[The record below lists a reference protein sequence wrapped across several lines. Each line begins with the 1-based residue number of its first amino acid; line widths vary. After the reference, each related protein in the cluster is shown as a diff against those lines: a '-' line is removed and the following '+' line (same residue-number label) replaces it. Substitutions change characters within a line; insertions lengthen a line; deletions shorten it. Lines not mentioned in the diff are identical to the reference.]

1 MKIDMKSL
9 KTRISS
15 RMVVL
20 SVLVF
25 LTSHVAAAELR
36 KITFGY
42 SSIGPMMHGLWMAK
56 EIGAFEK
63 HGLEAQLIFIA
74 SGPVVMQALLGGDL
88 HAGLAATSAIIG
100 AASKGAPIVAVANMA
115 SRPYHRLWVQPD
127 INRVEDLKGKTL
139 GITRFGSLPHNLT
152 IILLR
157 KYGLATAVNIRQFGD
172 TLGIAA
178 AFEQRAIA
186 GAVTS
191 ELRVR
196 VPAKA
201 LVNLV
206 DLGIPYSTNVIAV
219 QRDYYRRFPKV
230 VEAMVRAYT
239 DGVAAL
245 KNDKNK
251 GLRVVAQ
258 YTRYTD
264 PKFIE
269 SQYNDSSNYLDR
281 VPRVEKAAVAP
292 ILEFMDQKD
301 VPLETFADNSI
312 IDRMVA
318 EGYIEKLYTRN

>member
-1 MKIDMKSL
+1 MKRL
-9 KTRISS
+9 KMQTTGGI
-15 RMVVL
+15 VFL
-20 SVLVF
+20 SALLF
-25 LTSHVAAAELR
+25 LTSHAVAAELR
-36 KITFGY
+36 RITFGY

-63 HGLEAQLIFIA
+63 HGLEAQLVFIA
-74 SGPVVMQALLGGDL
+74 SGPVVIQALLGGDL
-88 HAGLAATSAIIG
+88 QAGLAATSAVIG
-100 AASKGAPIVAVANMA
+100 AATKGAAIVAVANMA
-115 SRPYHRLWVQPD
+115 SRPYHRLWVQPE
-127 INRVEDLKGKTL
+127 INRVEELRGKSL

-157 KYGLATAVNIRQFGD
+157 KYGLATTVNMRQFGD

-178 AFEQRAIA
+178 AFEQHVIA

-196 VPAKA
+196 VPVKV

-239 DGVAAL
+239 EGVAAL
-245 KNDKNK
+245 KNDKVK
-251 GLRVVAQ
+251 GLKVVAQ

-269 SQYNDSSNYLDR
+269 SQYSDSSNYLDR

-292 ILEFMDQKD
+292 ILEFMEQKD
-301 VPLETFADNSI
+301 IPLETFADNSI
-312 IDRMVA
+312 IDRLVA
-318 EGYIEKLYTRN
+318 EGYIEKLYSKN

>member
-1 MKIDMKSL
+1 MKRL
-9 KTRISS
+9 KVRISGGI
-15 RMVVL
+15 
-20 SVLVF
+20 VF
-25 LTSHVAAAELR
+25 LALAFLSFTVAAAEP
-36 KITFGY
+36 KKVTFGY

-63 HGLEAQLIFIA
+63 HGLEAELIFIA

-88 HAGLAATSAIIG
+88 QAGLAATSAVIG
-100 AASKGAPIVAVANMA
+100 AASKGASVVAVANTA

-127 INRVEDLKGKTL
+127 INRVEDLKAKTL

-152 IILLR
+152 VILLR
-157 KYGLATAVNIRQFGD
+157 KYGLANAVNIRQFGD

-178 AFEQRAIA
+178 AFEQRAVA

-196 VPAKA
+196 VPVKV
-201 LVNLV
+201 LINLV
-206 DLGIPYSTNVIAV
+206 DLDMPYSTNVIAV
-219 QRDYYRRFPKV
+219 NRDYYRRFPKT

-245 KNDKNK
+245 KNDKNR

-258 YTRYTD
+258 YSRYTD
-264 PKFIE
+264 PKFVE
-269 SQYNDSSNYLDR
+269 SQYSDSSNFLDR

-301 VPLETFADNSI
+301 VPLESFADNAI
-312 IDRMVA
+312 IDRMVK
-318 EGYIEKLYTRN
+318 EGYIDKLYTKN

>member
-1 MKIDMKSL
+1 MKHL
-9 KTRISS
+9 KMQTTRGI
-15 RMVVL
+15 VFL
-20 SVLVF
+20 SALLF
-25 LTSHVAAAELR
+25 LTSHAVAAELR
-36 KITFGY
+36 RITFGY

-63 HGLEAQLIFIA
+63 HGLEAQLVFIA
-74 SGPVVMQALLGGDL
+74 SGPVVIQALLGGDL
-88 HAGLAATSAIIG
+88 QAGLAATSAVIG
-100 AASKGAPIVAVANMA
+100 AAAKGAAIVAVANMA
-115 SRPYHRLWVQPD
+115 SRPYHRLWVQPE
-127 INRVEDLKGKTL
+127 INRVEELRGKSL

-157 KYGLATAVNIRQFGD
+157 KYGLATTVNMRQFGD

-178 AFEQRAIA
+178 AFEQHVIA

-196 VPAKA
+196 VPVKV

-239 DGVAAL
+239 EGVAAL
-245 KNDKNK
+245 KNDKVK
-251 GLRVVAQ
+251 GLKVVAQ

-269 SQYNDSSNYLDR
+269 SQYSDSSNYLDR

-292 ILEFMDQKD
+292 ILEFMEQKD
-301 VPLETFADNSI
+301 IPLETFADNSI
-312 IDRMVA
+312 IDRLVA
-318 EGYIEKLYTRN
+318 EGYIEKLYSKN

>member
-1 MKIDMKSL
+1 
-9 KTRISS
+9 
-15 RMVVL
+15 MVVFW
-20 SVLVF
+20 VLAF
-25 LTSHVAAAELR
+25 LTSHAAAAELR

-56 EIGAFEK
+56 EIGAFER

-88 HAGLAATSAIIG
+88 HAGLAATSAVIG

-127 INRVEDLKGKTL
+127 INRVEELRGKTL

-196 VPAKA
+196 VPVKT

-230 VEAMVRAYT
+230 VEAIVRAYT

-245 KNDKNK
+245 KNDKAK

-269 SQYNDSSNYLDR
+269 SQYSDSSNYLDR

-312 IDRMVA
+312 IDRLLA

>member
-1 MKIDMKSL
+1 MKHL
-9 KTRISS
+9 KMQTTRGI
-15 RMVVL
+15 VFL
-20 SVLVF
+20 SALLF
-25 LTSHVAAAELR
+25 LTSHAVAAELR
-36 KITFGY
+36 RITFGY

-63 HGLEAQLIFIA
+63 HGLEAQLVFIA
-74 SGPVVMQALLGGDL
+74 SGPVVIQALLGGDL
-88 HAGLAATSAIIG
+88 QAGLAATSAVIG
-100 AASKGAPIVAVANMA
+100 AAAKGAAIVAVANMA
-115 SRPYHRLWVQPD
+115 SRPYHRLWVQPE
-127 INRVEDLKGKTL
+127 INRVEELRGKSL

-157 KYGLATAVNIRQFGD
+157 KYGLATTVNVRQFGD

-178 AFEQRAIA
+178 AFEQHVIA

-196 VPAKA
+196 VPVKV

-239 DGVAAL
+239 EGVAAL
-245 KNDKNK
+245 KNDKVK
-251 GLRVVAQ
+251 GLKVVAQ

-269 SQYNDSSNYLDR
+269 SQYSDSSNYLDR

-292 ILEFMDQKD
+292 ILEFMEQKD
-301 VPLETFADNSI
+301 IPLETFADNSI
-312 IDRMVA
+312 IDRLVA
-318 EGYIEKLYTRN
+318 EGYIEKLYSKN

>member
-1 MKIDMKSL
+1 MKCVRVIVGIFSAL
-9 KTRISS
+9 
-15 RMVVL
+15 L
-20 SVLVF
+20 C
-25 LTSHVAAAELR
+25 LTSHAASAELT
-36 KITFGY
+36 KVAFGY

-56 EIGAFEK
+56 ETGAFEK
-63 HGLEAQLIFIA
+63 HGLHAELIFIA

-88 HAGLAATSAIIG
+88 HAGLAATSAVIG

-127 INRVEDLKGKTL
+127 ISRVEDLKGKTL

-152 IILLR
+152 VILLR
-157 KYGLATAVNIRQFGD
+157 KYGIATAVNVRQFGD

-178 AFEQRAIA
+178 AFDQRVIA

-196 VPAKA
+196 VPVKV

-219 QRDYYRRFPKV
+219 QREYSRRFPRV
-230 VEAMVRAYT
+230 VEAMVRAYS

-245 KNDKNK
+245 KTNK
-251 GLRVVAQ
+251 SQGLKVVAQ
-258 YTRYTD
+258 YSRYTD
-264 PKFIE
+264 AKFIE

-292 ILEFMDQKD
+292 ILEFMEQKD
-301 VPLETFADNSI
+301 LSLESFADNSI
-312 IDRMVA
+312 VDRLVA
-318 EGYIEKLYTRN
+318 EGYIEKLYTKK

>member
-1 MKIDMKSL
+1 M
-9 KTRISS
+9 KTRGRIVAFSA
-15 RMVVL
+15 L
-20 SVLVF
+20 LF
-25 LTSHVAAAELR
+25 LTSHAAAAELR

-63 HGLEAQLIFIA
+63 QGLEAQLIFIA
-74 SGPVVMQALLGGDL
+74 SGPVVIQALLGGDL
-88 HAGLAATSAIIG
+88 QAGLAATSAVIG
-100 AASKGAPIVAVANMA
+100 AALKGAPVVAVANMA
-115 SRPYHRLWVQPD
+115 SRPYHRLWVQPE
-127 INRVEDLKGKTL
+127 INRVEDLRGKAL

-157 KYGLATAVNIRQFGD
+157 KYGLANAVNMRQFGD
-172 TLGIAA
+172 TVGIAA
-178 AFEQRAIA
+178 AFEQHAIA

-196 VPAKA
+196 VPVKV

-206 DLGIPYSTNVIAV
+206 DLGIPYSTNAIAV
-219 QRDYYRRFPKV
+219 QRDYYGRFPKV
-230 VEAMVRAYT
+230 VEGMVRAYAE
-239 DGVAAL
+239 GVAAL
-245 KNDKNK
+245 KNDKNR
-251 GLRVVAQ
+251 GLKVVAQ
-258 YTRYTD
+258 YSRYTD

-281 VPRVEKAAVAP
+281 VPRIEKAAVAP

-312 IDRMVA
+312 VDRLVA
-318 EGYIEKLYTRN
+318 EGFIEKLYPKN

>member
-1 MKIDMKSL
+1 MKRL
-9 KTRISS
+9 KMQTTGGI
-15 RMVVL
+15 VFL
-20 SVLVF
+20 SALLF
-25 LTSHVAAAELR
+25 LTSHAVAAELR
-36 KITFGY
+36 RITFGY

-63 HGLEAQLIFIA
+63 HGLEAQLVFIA
-74 SGPVVMQALLGGDL
+74 SGPVVIQALLGGDL
-88 HAGLAATSAIIG
+88 QAGLAATSAVIG
-100 AASKGAPIVAVANMA
+100 AAAKGAAIVAVANMA
-115 SRPYHRLWVQPD
+115 SRPYHRLWVQPE
-127 INRVEDLKGKTL
+127 INRVEDLRGKAL

-157 KYGLATAVNIRQFGD
+157 KYGLATAVNMRQFGD
-172 TLGIAA
+172 TVGIAA
-178 AFEQRAIA
+178 AFEQHVIA

-196 VPAKA
+196 VPVKV
-201 LVNLV
+201 LINLV

-219 QRDYYRRFPKV
+219 QRDRYRRSPKV

-245 KNDKNK
+245 KNDKAK
-251 GLRVVAQ
+251 GLKVVAQ

-269 SQYNDSSNYLDR
+269 SQYSDSSNYLDR

-292 ILEFMDQKD
+292 ILEFMEQKD

-312 IDRMVA
+312 VDRLVA
-318 EGYIEKLYTRN
+318 EGYIEKLYPKN